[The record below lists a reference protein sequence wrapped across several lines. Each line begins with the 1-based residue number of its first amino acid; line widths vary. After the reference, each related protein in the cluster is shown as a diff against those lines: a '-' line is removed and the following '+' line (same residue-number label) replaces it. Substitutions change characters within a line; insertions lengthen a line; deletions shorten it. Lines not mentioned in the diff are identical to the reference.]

1 MNGDI
6 VARAPHPMIKAVFFD
21 LYNTLCRFY
30 PQREQIQIAAAAQ
43 FGLRPS
49 PDGIVKGYNAADK
62 FMTEQNAIRHVQKR
76 SEEERDAF
84 FAEYERLILK
94 GAGIEVTAEVA
105 EKVWRKVREAPSEL
119 ALYDDVLPTLEILD
133 ARGLKLGVISNIYRD
148 LQQLCEDL
156 DIAQYMDFVVS
167 SMTAGAEKPH
177 PPIFLAAL
185 AKAGVKPHEA
195 MHVGDQYA
203 GDVAGARGV
212 GIRPV
217 LLDRDHLL
225 LEHTDVDRIVSLTE
239 LPRLTE
245 Q

>member
-1 MNGDI
+1 
-6 VARAPHPMIKAVFFD
+6 MIKAVFFD

-30 PQREQIQIAAAAQ
+30 PQREQIQIAAARP
-43 FGLRPS
+43 FGFHPS

-62 FMTEQNAIRHVQKR
+62 YMTEQNAIRHVQKR
-76 SEEERDAF
+76 PEEERAAF

-94 GAGIEVTAEVA
+94 GAGIDVTTDVA
-105 EKVWRKVREAPSEL
+105 AQIWRKVREAPSEL
-119 ALYDDVLPTLEILD
+119 ALYDDVIPTLEVLD
-133 ARGLKLGVISNIYRD
+133 VRGLKLGVISNIYRD
-148 LQQLCEDL
+148 LQQLCDDL
-156 DIAQYMDFVVS
+156 GISQYLDFVVS
-167 SMTAGAEKPH
+167 SLTAGVEKPH

-203 GDVAGARGV
+203 GDIVGARGV
-212 GIRPV
+212 GIKPV

-225 LEHTDVDRIVSLTE
+225 LEHTDVDRIVSLSE

-245 Q
+245 E